1 MKPYKTL
8 CERAVCEYVEK
19 KSRFIAAVAPVAS
32 EDEARAFVAEIR
44 KQHYDAR
51 HNVWAYVLR
60 DGVKRYSDD
69 GEPQGTA
76 GIPVLSVLEQNGLE
90 NSVCVVTR
98 YFGGILLGAGGL
110 VRAYTHTASLGVA
123 AAGIAE
129 VLPCSICTVTVAYHL
144 YSVVQTLLRDFNAAV
159 DNSAFSDTVTLTARL
174 LPDSIDS
181 FKAALADAT
190 GGQAAF
196 AVTGEG
202 EITVRRDA
210 E

>member
-8 CERAVCEYVEK
+8 SERAVIEYVEK
-19 KSRFIAAVAPVAS
+19 KSRFIAAVSPVTS
-32 EDEARAFVAEIR
+32 EDEARAFIAGVR

-60 DGVKRYSDD
+60 DGAKRYSDD

-123 AAGIAE
+123 AGGIAE
-129 VLPCSICTVTVAYHL
+129 VLPCSVCTVTVAYPL
-144 YSVVQTLLRDFNAAV
+144 YSIVQTLLRDFNAAT
-159 DNSAFSDTVTLTARL
+159 DNAAFSESVTLTARL
-174 LPDSIDS
+174 LPKSVEP

-190 GGQAAF
+190 GGKAAF
-196 AVTGEG
+196 ALTGEG

>member
-8 CERAVCEYVEK
+8 SERAVCEYVEK
-19 KSRFIAAVAPVAS
+19 KSRFIAAVSPVAS
-32 EDEARAFVAEIR
+32 EEDARAFIAEVR

-76 GIPVLSVLEQNGLE
+76 GIPVLSVLEQNALE

-110 VRAYTHTASLGVA
+110 VRAYTHTASLCVS

-129 VLPCSICTVTVAYHL
+129 VLPCSICMLSVSYNL
-144 YSVVQTLLRDFNAAV
+144 YSIVQALLHDFDGATDNA
-159 DNSAFSDTVTLTARL
+159 AFSDTVTLTVRL

-181 FKAALADAT
+181 FRAALADAT
-190 GGQAAF
+190 GGRAAF
-196 AVTGEG
+196 ALTGEG
-202 EITVRRDA
+202 EITVRHNA
-210 E
+210 K